1 MATKKRPRENAG
13 DSMSGRRAFLASAGV
28 GLSAA
33 TAGCLR
39 EFRSAVNRT
48 HLEQL
53 SVSITTQPA
62 DGDRQAIQIARRL
75 ADNLEAVGIDVS
87 VPLRSREE
95 FLRDILINHDF
106 DIYVG
111 RHPGASDPDFLYE
124 TLHSRYG
131 EEAGWQ
137 NPFGYANTAV
147 DDLLETQRTADGDE
161 RQEAVD
167 GLLEAVAAEQ
177 PFVPICRPTDVRLVR
192 TDRFDGWRADSLS
205 TRLGYLDVE
214 RVGEANR
221 LRGTVIDARVSKNL
235 NPISAEYRGKDPLL
249 DLLYDSLATREHDG
263 TLIPWL
269 ATDWDWDGDDL
280 LVSLRRGHTFHDG
293 EPVTA
298 DDVAFTYRFLEDTSL
313 GSSDVPAPTPR
324 YRGAVAAVDSVDV
337 EGDHEL
343 RIRLNTGEAVAQRVL
358 TVPILPRHRW
368 EPRAEQATVRGVRIA
383 KGTTEALITD
393 NVPPVGSGPFEF
405 GDRAEREHLTLER
418 FPDHFTA
425 RDDVSLPAA
434 SVDRLRAQIDP
445 RSPSAISLIETGDS
459 DITISPLEAY
469 VYDDLEES
477 EVKRVLETP
486 SETFYHVG
494 FNTRSAPFANPYVR
508 RAVARLIDKAWLVE
522 TVFEGV
528 AEPLATPVP
537 DEWIPDSLAF
547 DGVDPGVPF
556 FGDDGDLD
564 VSDARAAFESA
575 GYRYD
580 GDKLV
585 VRE

>member
-1 MATKKRPRENAG
+1 MVSEPTADEDTGA
-13 DSMSGRRAFLASAGV
+13 SSSGRRAFLASAGV
-28 GLSAA
+28 GLSVA

-48 HLEQL
+48 RLEQL

-111 RHPGASDPDFLYE
+111 RHPGDTDPDFLYE

-137 NPFGYANTAV
+137 NPFGYANTIV
-147 DDLLETQRTADGDE
+147 DDLLETQRTTDGDQ
-161 RQEAVD
+161 RQQAVGD
-167 GLLEAVAAEQ
+167 LLDAVAAEQ

-192 TDRFDGWRADSLS
+192 TDRFDGWHADALS
-205 TRLGYLDVE
+205 TRIGYLDLEPVDD
-214 RVGEANR
+214 AST

-235 NPISAEYRGKDPLL
+235 NPISAEYRGKDPLV
-249 DLLYDSLATREHDG
+249 DLLYDSLATRDHEG

-269 ATDWDWDGDDL
+269 ATDWEWDGDAL

-298 DDVAFTYRFLEDTSL
+298 HDVAFTYRFLEDTSL
-313 GSSDVPAPTPR
+313 GSSDVLAPTPR
-324 YRGAVAAVDSVDV
+324 YRGAIAAVDSVDI
-337 EGDHEL
+337 ESDHEL
-343 RIRLNTGEAVAQRVL
+343 RIGVTTGEAVAQRVL
-358 TVPILPRHRW
+358 AVPILPRHRW

-383 KGTTEALITD
+383 QGTTEALITD

-405 GDRAEREHLTLER
+405 HDRAEREHLTLER
-418 FPDHFTA
+418 FGDHFTA
-425 RDDVSLPAA
+425 RDDVSLPSAT
-434 SVDRLRAQIDP
+434 VDRLRAQIDP
-445 RSPSAISLIETGDS
+445 RSPSAISLLETGDS
-459 DITISPLEAY
+459 DITMSPLEAY

-477 EVKRVLETP
+477 AEKRVLETP
-486 SETFYHVG
+486 SEGFYHVG

-508 RAVARLIDKAWLVE
+508 RAVARLIDEAWLVE
-522 TVFEGV
+522 TVFEGY
-528 AEPLATPVP
+528 AEPLATPVA
-537 DEWIPDSLAF
+537 DEWTPDSLVFEEA
-547 DGVDPGVPF
+547 DPVVPF
-556 FGDDGDLD
+556 FGEDGDLD
-564 VSDARAAFESA
+564 VSAARSAFEAA